1 MRVKKQ
7 QLELDMEKQT
17 GSTLGKEYIRAEYCH
32 PAYLTYMQ
40 SKSCKMLGWMIHKL
54 ETRLL
59 GEVTTS
65 DMQMISNGTLMAES
79 EEELKNLLMRV
90 KKENDKVGLKL
101 NSQKAKIR
109 ASSPTISWQIDGGK
123 SGNRDR
129 FSFLGLQN
137 HCR

>member
-109 ASSPTISWQIDGGK
+109 ASSPTISWEIDGGK